1 MKYILILLLV
11 GSCLAI
17 LAHCKSS
24 HQKVFKNEEKN
35 VDLSNKKDDKE
46 KTSGSVVNEDDERE
60 NADDDGDEIS
70 SGSVEDL
77 DKRKQVKPEEE
88 EDFVSW
94 KCERNGCSACV
105 DPPFFDEKC
114 IEAMAIKKDTGIVN
128 LQMPS
133 RTPSL
138 RLSCSAPRKFMFVD
152 GARKNEVSG
161 YEIGL
166 NVNDPIDFTYKGVGI
181 TFYDISLTREKFGG
195 CAKLKFAGFYEK
207 NLKCFHT
214 KFRDEAPQAD
224 DYVPIRIRH
233 GRWLPGKPKTSKQ
246 SM

>member
-1 MKYILILLLV
+1 MEV
-11 GSCLAI
+11 QS
-17 LAHCKSS
+17 
-24 HQKVFKNEEKN
+24 EEK
-35 VDLSNKKDDKE
+35 VDDSKVAIQTKEEENLEPKKDDKE

-114 IEAMAIKKDTGIVN
+114 IEAMAIKKDTGIII
-128 LQMPS
+128 
-133 RTPSL
+133 
-138 RLSCSAPRKFMFVD
+138 RLSYLSD
-152 GARKNEVSG
+152 GKLKKSWEKK
-161 YEIGL
+161 I
-166 NVNDPIDFTYKGVGI
+166 NDPIDFTYKGVGI